1 MKKIFKSTLLLLCG
15 VALFTAC
22 ADDNDSNPTLQSPT
36 TFKLNT
42 PAYAAMS
49 TDLATSSSLA
59 FTWSQPDYG
68 FPVAAQ
74 YQLQVSLD
82 GNYTISVEEAEAD
95 ETGTTKANYATID
108 ATFTVAKGSIDA
120 ADVAKAMQQIAQWEP
135 NQVPATQ
142 TLYVRATS
150 TLVGSTIYSNTV
162 QLKTIPYYIE
172 LSNAPVEIWYLL
184 GSDIA
189 DGSWGSDIGK
199 SVIPMQAIE
208 GEEYD
213 KKTGQ
218 GKIQWIG
225 YLDGKGFKL
234 RGSMDDNW
242 ATQWGQGDSFGTFV
256 KNDGGSG
263 NITVPEA
270 GVYTVTLDT
279 KADKLT
285 IEKYD
290 GTPTVFSGMAIS
302 GSFNDWGDTDM
313 TPCNTAVENHDWYIV
328 QHLDAGTEIKI
339 KQAGSWDFN
348 KGGALVADGND
359 LYAFG
364 VNGGAN
370 LYIEETADYLILFND
385 ITGFIRFIKQ

>member
-108 ATFTVAKGSIDA
+108 ATFTEAKGSIDA

-162 QLKTIPYYIE
+162 QLKTIPYYID
-172 LSNAPVEIWYLL
+172 LLYHKNAINSNLFVECKMYC
-184 GSDIA
+184 
-189 DGSWGSDIGK
+189 
-199 SVIPMQAIE
+199 
-208 GEEYD
+208 
-213 KKTGQ
+213 
-218 GKIQWIG
+218 KI
-225 YLDGKGFKL
+225 YSRL
-234 RGSMDDNW
+234 
-242 ATQWGQGDSFGTFV
+242 
-256 KNDGGSG
+256 
-263 NITVPEA
+263 
-270 GVYTVTLDT
+270 VY
-279 KADKLT
+279 
-285 IEKYD
+285 
-290 GTPTVFSGMAIS
+290 
-302 GSFNDWGDTDM
+302 
-313 TPCNTAVENHDWYIV
+313 
-328 QHLDAGTEIKI
+328 
-339 KQAGSWDFN
+339 N
-348 KGGALVADGND
+348 K
-359 LYAFG
+359 F
-364 VNGGAN
+364 
-370 LYIEETADYLILFND
+370 
-385 ITGFIRFIKQ
+385 